1 MLLHAVCARHPTWR
15 PAALVLITPGHSTP
29 QVRAAIALLKSPLS
43 CVLVGIESHICITQT
58 TLDLLAE
65 GHKVYIMA
73 DGVSSINKEEIPIA
87 LARLRH
93 AGAVVTTSESWMY
106 ECMGDAAIP
115 EFKAM
120 IKVVK
125 DTTDATKGALQ
136 TLCTI

>member
-1 MLLHAVCARHPTWR
+1 
-15 PAALVLITPGHSTP
+15 
-29 QVRAAIALLKSPLS
+29 
-43 CVLVGIESHICITQT
+43 
-58 TLDLLAE
+58 
-65 GHKVYIMA
+65 MA